1 MIVLFDN
8 RGYKLTFN
16 KIHGTYHVTT
26 PDDKGYYYD
35 NPLEAWNAYVT
46 LLDTAV
52 RRSIGDMLE
61 HSGRNRYT
69 GGENDG

>member
-1 MIVLFDN
+1 MTFDKSC
-8 RGYKLTFN
+8 G
-16 KIHGTYHVTT
+16 IYHVTT
-26 PDDKGYYYD
+26 PNGECSYD
-35 NPLEAWNAYVT
+35 NPLEAWNVYVT

-69 GGENDG
+69 GGENHG

>member
-8 RGYKLTFN
+8 RGYKLMFN

-26 PDDKGYYYD
+26 PGDKRYYYD
-35 NPLEAWNAYVT
+35 NPLEAWNTYVT